1 MAQQRPSVTSS
12 QEASPEARASAMRN
26 IIGTLALS
34 GLRPS
39 EDVIRWMDDFVAGEM
54 TADELEDAIK
64 AKCASMHQPRA
75 SV

>member
-1 MAQQRPSVTSS
+1 
-12 QEASPEARASAMRN
+12 MRN